1 VRRLSGRWAPFLC
14 CGLAACAAA
23 GPRPGVVALPVLAW
37 APGDDAFRAQP
48 PAPFPEAAF
57 QPPALDVSTLA
68 NGMKLIV
75 VERHAVQLVDAELVL
90 VGGSASLPDE
100 TPAALALMAHCSSN
114 GTKTFTEPQLFSE
127 MNTHLLEVI
136 PHVGDSWSGVSM
148 RAPSRWFERGLQIIH
163 ALALEPTFPPAAF
176 ETARRQALGFTAF
189 DSDNVDLI
197 ARRNLYAA
205 LYGLSHPYT
214 RALAS
219 RKADL
224 GRVTRDDLVRIW
236 REMVDP
242 SVATLVVAGDV
253 DPREVRR
260 LVEAQF
266 GSWRHDPRF
275 PPRAAVPA
283 AAPGGPRLVVVD
295 RPGAR
300 QARVLYGA
308 VSPAAGSPSHPTDLL
323 VRALIGG
330 MRSSALATELRDEL
344 GAAWH
349 EGVDFA
355 DRPNVGLDWWY
366 GNVAPDRTAAVLTT
380 LDRRLGELRA
390 QGPAPN
396 ELAAAKEAV
405 IRSFPRRYET
415 VKQLV
420 GTVAHAAAFNLPLD
434 DASRVIAGVGA
445 VSSEEVRAAV
455 PDPGAVKVVVVGDL
469 AVLKD
474 SLLGLG
480 WGPIEVRDADGR
492 LLRTLVR

>member
-1 VRRLSGRWAPFLC
+1 VRRRPARWAPLLG

-23 GPRPGVVALPVLAW
+23 GPQPGVAELPVLAW
-37 APGDDAFRAQP
+37 ASGDEAFRAQP

-57 QPPALDVSTLA
+57 QPPAFDVTTLA

-90 VGGSASLPDE
+90 VGGSASLPEE
-100 TPAALALMAHCSSN
+100 TPAGLGLMVRCAPN
-114 GTKTFTEPQLFSE
+114 GTRSFDEPQLFSE
-127 MNTHLLEVI
+127 MNTHLIEVD
-136 PHVGDSWSGVSM
+136 PQVSDSWYGFSI
-148 RAPSRWFERGLQIIH
+148 RAPSRWFGRGLQIIH
-163 ALALEPTFPPAAF
+163 ALALEPTFPPTSL
-176 ETARRQALGFTAF
+176 ETTRRQAIGHTAF

-205 LYGLSHPYT
+205 LYGPSHPYT

-224 GRVTRDDLVRIW
+224 TRVTREDLVRIW
-236 REMVDP
+236 RATVDP

-266 GSWRHDPRF
+266 GEWKHDPQF
-275 PPRAAVPA
+275 PPGAAVPVA
-283 AAPGGPRLVVVD
+283 VPSGTRLVVVD
-295 RPGAR
+295 WPGAR
-300 QARVLYGA
+300 QAKVLYGA
-308 VSPAAGSPSHPTDLL
+308 VSPAAGSPDHPTDLL
-323 VRALIGG
+323 VRALLGG
-330 MRSSALATELRDEL
+330 LRSSALATEVREEL
-344 GAAWH
+344 GAAWR

-355 DRPNVGLDWWY
+355 DRPNAGLDWWY
-366 GNVAPDRTAAVLTT
+366 GSVAPERTAAVLAT
-380 LDRRLGELRA
+380 LDRRWGELRA

-405 IRSFPRRYET
+405 VRSFPRRYET
-415 VKQLV
+415 VKQV
-420 GTVAHAAAFNLPLD
+420 VATVAQAVAFNLPLD
-434 DASRVIAGVGA
+434 DASRVIADLGT
-445 VSSEEVRAAV
+445 VSGDEVRAAI
-455 PDPGAVKVVVVGDL
+455 PAPGAVKAVVVGDL
-469 AVLKD
+469 TVLED

-492 LLRTLVR
+492 LLRTLAR